1 MINKIHS
8 DVITIGDKQE
18 VHNQMAKW
26 SCTQIENV
34 DVDVRGFL
42 ISNRGKLFATNEVQ
56 LTDNAID
63 IFLTLVDHM
72 SCSAKTYASLGA
84 SNGCADQ
91 LTNRDGTLKLGSKK
105 TTKRNEERRGSVMIR
120 FLSCFFTSLY
130 RIGT

>member
-8 DVITIGDKQE
+8 NVITIGDKQE
-18 VHNQMAKW
+18 VHNQMAEW

-42 ISNRGKLFATNEVQ
+42 ISNRGKLFATNEAQ
-56 LTDNAID
+56 LTNNAID
-63 IFLTLVDHM
+63 IFLAFVDHM
-72 SCSAKTYASLGA
+72 SCSADTYVSLGG

-105 TTKRNEERRGSVMIR
+105 TTKRKTYR
-120 FLSCFFTSLY
+120 LSINFILTRKEIIA
-130 RIGT
+130 RILQWD

>member
-18 VHNQMAKW
+18 VYNQMAKW

-63 IFLTLVDHM
+63 IFLNLVDHM
-72 SCSAKTYASLGA
+72 LCSAKAYVSLGG
-84 SNGCADQ
+84 SLWSCRP
-91 LTNRDGTLKLGSKK
+91 TYELGWNTEVGVRSATKK
-105 TTKRNEERRGSVMIR
+105 RRHKVYPGNDNER
-120 FLSCFFTSLY
+120 
-130 RIGT
+130 

>member
-18 VHNQMAKW
+18 VYNQMAKW

-42 ISNRGKLFATNEVQ
+42 ISNRGKLFATDEVQ

-63 IFLTLVDHM
+63 IFHAFVGHM
-72 SCSAKTYASLGA
+72 SCSAVTYVSLGA

-91 LTNRDGTLKLGSKK
+91 LTNWDGTQKLGLGHYQ
-105 TTKRNEERRGSVMIR
+105 KRNHKVYPGNDDER
-120 FLSCFFTSLY
+120 
-130 RIGT
+130 

>member
-8 DVITIGDKQE
+8 DVITIGDKQD

-26 SCTQIENV
+26 SYTQIENV

-56 LTDNAID
+56 LTDNTID
-63 IFLTLVDHM
+63 IFLAFVDHM
-72 SCSAKTYASLGA
+72 SCSADTYVSLGG

-105 TTKRNEERRGSVMIR
+105 TTKRKTYR
-120 FLSCFFTSLY
+120 LSINFILTRKEIIA
-130 RIGT
+130 RILQWD